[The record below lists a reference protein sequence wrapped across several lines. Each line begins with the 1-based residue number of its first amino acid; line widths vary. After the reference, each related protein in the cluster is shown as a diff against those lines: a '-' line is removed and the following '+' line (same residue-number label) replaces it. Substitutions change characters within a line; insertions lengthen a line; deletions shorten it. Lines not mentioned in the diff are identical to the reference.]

1 MYMKDNKQLNQLVYL
16 KPAIELV
23 RIQQE
28 QLLLT
33 GSDDDGPGV
42 VVEPSVPGQ
51 PTPPPTPNP
60 GGGGFDI
67 TVDEWKDGG
76 TEDLILE

>member
-1 MYMKDNKQLNQLVYL
+1 MYMKDNKQLNQLVYF

-33 GSDDDGPGV
+33 GSDGDGPGV

-51 PTPPPTPNP
+51 PTPPPAPTP

-67 TVDEWKDGG
+67 TVDDWKDGG

>member
-1 MYMKDNKQLNQLVYL
+1 MKDNKQLNQLVYL
-16 KPAIELV
+16 KPAIEL
-23 RIQQE
+23 
-28 QLLLT
+28 LT
-33 GSDDDGPGV
+33 GSDGDGPGV

>member
-1 MYMKDNKQLNQLVYL
+1 MKDNKQLNMLAYA
-16 KPAIELV
+16 KPEIELV

-28 QLLLT
+28 NVLLT

-51 PTPPPTPNP
+51 ATPPPAPTP

-67 TVDEWKDGG
+67 TVDDWKDGG